1 MLMFK
6 KIAFAVL
13 LAAVTVSIAG
23 CATYG
28 ESAGLGAVLGAGAGA
43 IIGNQSG
50 HAGEGALIGA
60 AFGTV
65 AGLVAHDSQVR
76 RVESPQ
82 RYASHPPHSPS
93 SPAQSL
99 VLEEATVNPSKVRRG
114 STVEASIQYE
124 LLGSRYGTRVTETR
138 VLKRGDEVIERFFSK
153 SSTRGDGSWI
163 SSQKFEVSDN
173 LEPGEYTIEQTI
185 RAKDMVISS
194 SSRLEVN

>member
-76 RVESPQ
+76 RVESPP
-82 RYASHPPHSPS
+82 RYAHHPPHS
-93 SPAQSL
+93 SPEQSL

-163 SSQKFEVSDN
+163 STQKFEVSDN

>member
-1 MLMFK
+1 MLIFK

-13 LAAVTVSIAG
+13 LAAVTVSLVG

-28 ESAGLGAVLGAGAGA
+28 ESAGLGAALGAGAGA

-50 HAGEGALIGA
+50 HSGEGALIGA

-76 RVESPQ
+76 RAETPP
-82 RYASHPPHSPS
+82 RYAHRPPQASLE
-93 SPAQSL
+93 QSL
-99 VLEEATVNPSKVRRG
+99 VLEEATVSPSKVRRG
-114 STVEASIQYE
+114 SMVEASIQYE

-138 VLKRGDEVIERFFSK
+138 VLKRGDEVIERFYSK
-153 SSTRGDGSWI
+153 SGTRRDGSWI
-163 SSQKFEVSDN
+163 STQQFQVSDS